1 MNMNPVDLPATTF
14 GRYRF
19 DRPFAAHGMMVLGRR
34 SNSNGLDLSGVKVGR
49 VASGCVGRDVPVVG
63 QADDAGGHGVMPENK
78 PDPGRVTWLVTL
90 IRKVLD
96 SFTRFRRSLH
106 SGSKN
111 VRSSPVGIWER
122 IDFFVVQH

>member
-1 MNMNPVDLPATTF
+1 MAVA
-14 GRYRF
+14 R
-19 DRPFAAHGMMVLGRR
+19 VLGRWAD
-34 SNSNGLDLSGVKVGR
+34 SNRLDLIGVKEGR
-49 VASGCVGRDVPVVG
+49 VTSGCVGRDVPVVG

-90 IRKVLD
+90 IRKVLY

-111 VRSSPVGIWER
+111 VRSSPVSIREC
-122 IDFFVVQH
+122 IDFFVVQHQEAVRKW